1 MTYQEC
7 SKEELASLLEE
18 TKAAYEALKAK
29 GMKLDMSRGKP
40 SEEQLNFSNG
50 MFDLF
55 TSSTDF
61 RDENGVDVRNYGNL
75 DAMPEANRLFAAL
88 LGVGEDEVIV
98 GGSSSLT
105 LMHDAISRAVTNGVL
120 GGRPW
125 GECKDRKW
133 LCPVPGYDRHF
144 DITEFFGF
152 EMINIEMD
160 ENGPDIAKIEEL
172 VCADPSI

>member
-61 RDENGVDVRNYGNL
+61 RDENGVDVRNYGNRT
-75 DAMPEANRLFAAL
+75 PCPRP
-88 LGVGEDEVIV
+88 IV
-98 GGSSSLT
+98 CSPRSLASGRMRSLWGG
-105 LMHDAISRAVTNGVL
+105 APA
-120 GGRPW
+120 
-125 GECKDRKW
+125 
-133 LCPVPGYDRHF
+133 
-144 DITEFFGF
+144 
-152 EMINIEMD
+152 
-160 ENGPDIAKIEEL
+160 
-172 VCADPSI
+172 